1 MLRKIEVVSYNPDW
15 PRLFAEEA
23 DRLTAIFGQEI
34 VAIHHIGSTAIP
46 TVKAKPI
53 VDMLV
58 EVRDIEKID
67 AFNATMSRLGYL
79 PRGEYGIAGRRYF
92 IRGDEIHRTHHI
104 HMYQVGH
111 PRITHHLD
119 FRDYLIAHPDDAQ
132 AYSRLKEDLARRY
145 STDVESYVA
154 GKDGL
159 IKELDRK
166 AKAWREIANG
176 THPACRICA
185 S

>member
-23 DRLTAIFGQEI
+23 ARLTAVFGPEI

-46 TVKAKPI
+46 TIKAKPI

-67 AFNATMSRLGYL
+67 AFNTTMSRLGYV

-92 IRGDEIHRTHHI
+92 IKGDEIHRTHHI
-104 HMYQVGH
+104 HMYRAGH
-111 PRITHHLD
+111 PDIARHLD
-119 FRDYLIAHPDDAQ
+119 FRDYLIAHPEDAQ
-132 AYSRLKEDLARRY
+132 EYSHLKEDLARRY
-145 STDVESYVA
+145 PMDVASYMA

-166 AKAWREIANG
+166 AKTWREAAAKEIHG
-176 THPACRICA
+176 
-185 S
+185 

>member
-1 MLRKIEVVSYNPDW
+1 M
-15 PRLFAEEA
+15 
-23 DRLTAIFGQEI
+23 AIFGQEI

-67 AFNATMSRLGYL
+67 DFNATMSGLGYL

-92 IRGDEIHRTHHI
+92 IKGDEIYRTHHI
-104 HMYQVGH
+104 HVYQTGH
-111 PRITHHLD
+111 PDIARHLD
-119 FRDYLIAHPDDAQ
+119 FRDYLIAHPEEAQ
-132 AYSRLKEDLARRY
+132 AYSRLKEELAGRY
-145 STDVESYVA
+145 PMDVASYVA

-159 IKELDRK
+159 IKELDRR
-166 AKAWREIANG
+166 AKAWREHQSEGCDNERRSKS
-176 THPACRICA
+176 TTE
-185 S
+185 